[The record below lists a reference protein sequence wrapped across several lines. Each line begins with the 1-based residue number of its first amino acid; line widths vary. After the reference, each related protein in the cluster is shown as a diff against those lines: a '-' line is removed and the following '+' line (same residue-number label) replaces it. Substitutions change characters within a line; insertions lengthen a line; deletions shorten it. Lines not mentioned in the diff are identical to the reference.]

1 MRAISIFYI
10 LVLFLLFGC
19 APIEVAKELTK
30 AKESIET
37 SVKKIIKSKDKE
49 KIEQEIIVEEQK
61 ISDEKIEQEIIA
73 EKKEISD
80 EQKKVSKLVLQ
91 QKKISTINLL
101 GKNIQELNQIIG
113 KPNLIRKDGKTT
125 TIRFDSNNCR
135 LFVFLKT
142 TTKTSKTEYYELRNG
157 LGELI
162 DHEKNIQ
169 LCFRKIK
176 VG

>member
-10 LVLFLLFGC
+10 LVLFLLSGC
-19 APIEVAKELTK
+19 APVEIAKELTK

-49 KIEQEIIVEEQK
+49 KIEQEIIAEEQK

-91 QKKISTINLL
+91 QNKISTINLL

-142 TTKTSKTEYYELRNG
+142 TTKTSKAEYYELRNVKG
-157 LGELI
+157 KLI
-162 DHEKNIQ
+162 ENKRDIEA
-169 LCFRKIK
+169 CFKEIK
-176 VG
+176 PA

>member
-19 APIEVAKELTK
+19 APIEVVKEITK
-30 AKESIET
+30 ATESIET
-37 SVKKIIKSKDKE
+37 SIKKIIKSKDKE
-49 KIEQEIIVEEQK
+49 KIEQEIIAEEQK
-61 ISDEKIEQEIIA
+61 
-73 EKKEISD
+73 ISD

-91 QKKISTINLL
+91 QNKISTINLL

-142 TTKTSKTEYYELRNG
+142 TTKTSKTEYYELRNVKG
-157 LGELI
+157 KLI
-162 DHEKNIQ
+162 ENKRDIEA
-169 LCFRKIK
+169 CFKEIK
-176 VG
+176 PA

>member
-19 APIEVAKELTK
+19 APVEVAKELTK

-37 SVKKIIKSKDKE
+37 SVKKIIKSEDKE
-49 KIEQEIIVEEQK
+49 KKEQEIIAEELK
-61 ISDEKIEQEIIA
+61 ISDEKIEQDIIA

-135 LFVFLKT
+135 LFVFMKT
-142 TTKTSKTEYYELRNG
+142 TKKTSIAEYYELRNVKG
-157 LGELI
+157 KLI
-162 DHEKNIQ
+162 ENKRDIEA
-169 LCFRKIK
+169 CFKEIK
-176 VG
+176 PA

>member
-19 APIEVAKELTK
+19 APIEVVKEITK

-37 SVKKIIKSKDKE
+37 SVKKIIKSKD
-49 KIEQEIIVEEQK
+49 IEQEIIAEEQE
-61 ISDEKIEQEIIA
+61 ISDEEIEQEIIA

-101 GKNIQELNQIIG
+101 GKSIQELNQIIG

-142 TTKTSKTEYYELRNG
+142 TTKTSKTEYYELRNVKG
-157 LGELI
+157 KLI
-162 DHEKNIQ
+162 ENKRDIEA
-169 LCFRKIK
+169 CFKEIK
-176 VG
+176 PA

>member
-19 APIEVAKELTK
+19 APFEVVKEITK
-30 AKESIET
+30 ATESIET
-37 SVKKIIKSKDKE
+37 SFKKIIKQKNKE
-49 KIEQEIIVEEQK
+49 KIEQEIIAEKKE
-61 ISDEKIEQEIIA
+61 ISDEEIEQEIIA

-80 EQKKVSKLVLQ
+80 EQKKVSQLVLQ
-91 QKKISTINLL
+91 QKQISTINLL

-142 TTKTSKTEYYELRNG
+142 TTKTSKTEYYELRNVKG
-157 LGELI
+157 KLI
-162 DHEKNIQ
+162 ENKRDIEA
-169 LCFRKIK
+169 CFKEIK
-176 VG
+176 PA

>member
-19 APIEVAKELTK
+19 APVEVAKELTK

-49 KIEQEIIVEEQK
+49 KIEQEII
-61 ISDEKIEQEIIA
+61 A
-73 EKKEISD
+73 EKKEISY
-80 EQKKVSKLVLQ
+80 EQKKVSQLVLQ

-101 GKNIQELNQIIG
+101 GKNIQELNHIMG
-113 KPNLIRKDGKTT
+113 KPSLIRKDGKTI

-135 LFVFLKT
+135 LFVFMKT
-142 TTKTSKTEYYELRNG
+142 TTKTSKAEYYELRNVKG
-157 LGELI
+157 KLI
-162 DHEKNIQ
+162 ENKRDIEA
-169 LCFRKIK
+169 CFKEIK
-176 VG
+176 PA

>member
-10 LVLFLLFGC
+10 LVLFLLSGC
-19 APIEVAKELTK
+19 APDEIAKEITK

-49 KIEQEIIVEEQK
+49 EIEQEIIAEKKE
-61 ISDEKIEQEIIA
+61 ISDVEIEQEIIA

-142 TTKTSKTEYYELRNG
+142 TTKTSKTEYYELRNVKG
-157 LGELI
+157 KLI
-162 DHEKNIQ
+162 ENKRDIEA
-169 LCFRKIK
+169 CFKEIK
-176 VG
+176 PA

>member
-19 APIEVAKELTK
+19 APVEVAKELTK

-37 SVKKIIKSKDKE
+37 SVKKIIKSKDK
-49 KIEQEIIVEEQK
+49 
-61 ISDEKIEQEIIA
+61 EKIEQEIIA

-142 TTKTSKTEYYELRNG
+142 TTKTSKTEYYELRNVKG
-157 LGELI
+157 KLI
-162 DHEKNIQ
+162 ENKRDIEA
-169 LCFRKIK
+169 CFKEIK
-176 VG
+176 PA

>member
-19 APIEVAKELTK
+19 APVEVAKELTK

-37 SVKKIIKSKDKE
+37 SVKKIIKSKD
-49 KIEQEIIVEEQK
+49 
-61 ISDEKIEQEIIA
+61 IEQEIIA
-73 EKKEISD
+73 EEQKIFD
-80 EQKKVSKLVLQ
+80 EQKKVSQLVLQ

-101 GKNIQELNQIIG
+101 GKNIQELNHIMG
-113 KPNLIRKDGKTT
+113 KPNLIRKDGKTI

-142 TTKTSKTEYYELRNG
+142 TTKTSKAEYYELRNVKG
-157 LGELI
+157 KLI
-162 DHEKNIQ
+162 ENKRDIEA
-169 LCFRKIK
+169 CFKEIK
-176 VG
+176 PA

>member
-19 APIEVAKELTK
+19 APVEIVKEITK

-37 SVKKIIKSKDKE
+37 SVKKIIKSKD
-49 KIEQEIIVEEQK
+49 IEQEIIAEEQE
-61 ISDEKIEQEIIA
+61 ISDEEIEQEIIA

-101 GKNIQELNQIIG
+101 GKNIQELNHIMG
-113 KPNLIRKDGKTT
+113 KPNLIRKDGQTT

-135 LFVFLKT
+135 LFVFMKT
-142 TTKTSKTEYYELRNG
+142 TTKTSTAEYYELRNIRG
-157 LGELI
+157 KLI
-162 DHEKNIQ
+162 ENKDDIES
-169 LCFRKIK
+169 CFKEIK
-176 VG
+176 SA

>member
-19 APIEVAKELTK
+19 APVEVAKEITK

-37 SVKKIIKSKDKE
+37 SVKKIIKSKDK
-49 KIEQEIIVEEQK
+49 
-61 ISDEKIEQEIIA
+61 EKIEQEIIA

-113 KPNLIRKDGKTT
+113 KPNLIRKDRKTT
-125 TIRFDSNNCR
+125 TFRFDSNNCR
-135 LFVFLKT
+135 LFVFMKT
-142 TTKTSKTEYYELRNG
+142 TKKTSIAEYYELRNVKG
-157 LGELI
+157 KLI
-162 DHEKNIQ
+162 ENKRDIEA
-169 LCFRKIK
+169 CFKEIK
-176 VG
+176 PA

>member
-10 LVLFLLFGC
+10 LVLFLLSGC
-19 APIEVAKELTK
+19 APVEVVKELTK
-30 AKESIET
+30 AKDSIET

-61 ISDEKIEQEIIA
+61 TSDEKIEQEIIA

-142 TTKTSKTEYYELRNG
+142 TTKTSKAEYYELRNVKG
-157 LGELI
+157 KLI
-162 DHEKNIQ
+162 ENKRDIEACFKEK
-169 LCFRKIK
+169 KPA
-176 VG
+176 

>member
-19 APIEVAKELTK
+19 APVEIAKEITK
-30 AKESIET
+30 ATESIET
-37 SVKKIIKSKDKE
+37 SVKKILKNKE
-49 KIEQEIIVEEQK
+49 KKEQEIIVEEQK

-142 TTKTSKTEYYELRNG
+142 KTKTSKAEYYELRNVKG
-157 LGELI
+157 KLI
-162 DHEKNIQ
+162 ENKRDIEA
-169 LCFRKIK
+169 CFKEIK
-176 VG
+176 PA

>member
-19 APIEVAKELTK
+19 APVEVAKELTK

-37 SVKKIIKSKDKE
+37 SVKKIIKSKE
-49 KIEQEIIVEEQK
+49 
-61 ISDEKIEQEIIA
+61 IEQEIIA

-91 QKKISTINLL
+91 QNKISTINLL
-101 GKNIQELNQIIG
+101 GKNIQELNHIMG
-113 KPNLIRKDGKTT
+113 KPNLIRKDGKTI

-135 LFVFLKT
+135 LFVFMKK
-142 TTKTSKTEYYELRNG
+142 TTKTSTAEYYELRNIRG
-157 LGELI
+157 KLI
-162 DHEKNIQ
+162 ENKDDIES
-169 LCFRKIK
+169 CFQEIK
-176 VG
+176 SA

>member
-19 APIEVAKELTK
+19 APVEIAKEITK
-30 AKESIET
+30 ATESIET
-37 SVKKIIKSKDKE
+37 SFKKIIKSKDK
-49 KIEQEIIVEEQK
+49 
-61 ISDEKIEQEIIA
+61 EKIEQEIIA

-101 GKNIQELNQIIG
+101 GKNIQELNRIIG

-142 TTKTSKTEYYELRNG
+142 KTKTSKAEYYELRNVKG
-157 LGELI
+157 KLI
-162 DHEKNIQ
+162 ENKRDIEA
-169 LCFRKIK
+169 CFKEIK
-176 VG
+176 PA

>member
-19 APIEVAKELTK
+19 APVEVAKELTK

-61 ISDEKIEQEIIA
+61 TSDEKIEQEIIA

-125 TIRFDSNNCR
+125 TIRFDSINCR

-142 TTKTSKTEYYELRNG
+142 TTKTSKF
-157 LGELI
+157 I
-162 DHEKNIQ
+162 
-169 LCFRKIK
+169 
-176 VG
+176 